1 MIVEVTPETLPV
13 AGRVH
18 ALSWQASHKAFCSP
32 EFIARNTPESHA
44 RALAEAMA
52 RGQRVWLLTAEGSPA
67 GVVSVDG
74 DLIEN
79 LYVLPELQNRGWGS
93 ALLRFALTQC
103 GGTPV
108 LWVLSVNE
116 GAARLYRR
124 FGFRETGARH
134 TLSASIY
141 EYEMRLE
148 APAEYVSEGQSVN
161 FL

>member
-1 MIVEVTPETLPV
+1 MIEEVTPETLSD

-18 ALSWQASHKAFCSP
+18 ALSWQSSHRAFCSP
-32 EFIARNTPESHA
+32 AFVAQNTPESHA
-44 RALAEAMA
+44 RSLGESMA
-52 RGQRVWLLTAEGSPA
+52 RGERTWLLRADGAPA

-74 DLIEN
+74 SLIEN
-79 LYVLPELQNRGWGS
+79 LYVLPEMQNRGLGS
-93 ALLRFALTQC
+93 ALLRFALTRC
-103 GGTPV
+103 AGTPA

-148 APAEYVSEGQSVN
+148 SPPDGQSVPA
-161 FL
+161 LHV